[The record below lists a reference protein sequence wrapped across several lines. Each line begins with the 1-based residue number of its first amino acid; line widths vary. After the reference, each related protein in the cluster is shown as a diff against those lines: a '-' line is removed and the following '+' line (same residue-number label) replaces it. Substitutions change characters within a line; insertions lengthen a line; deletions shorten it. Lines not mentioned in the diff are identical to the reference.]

1 MYHST
6 HQIMTTELKTSPL
19 TRTTLEDFWKHALP
33 YSLYRGLVESLAVM
47 NKTTGFEQTE
57 ERISATKLNV
67 ARMSRV
73 EKTFALTPQLREAL
87 DQLRIPLKW
96 LVISEGWCGDS
107 AQILPALHKIAEA
120 SGGKIQMKTTLRDE
134 NPELMDAFLSNGTRS
149 VPKLICMDDSFNVLA
164 TWGPRPETAQ
174 QLVLQLKSDPRTAPL
189 FKEELHKWY
198 AKDRSQTI
206 EEEIA
211 KMLTL
216 VNALEHAKN

>member
-1 MYHST
+1 MS
-6 HQIMTTELKTSPL
+6 TELKTSL
-19 TRTTLEDFWKHALP
+19 VKSMALENFWKLALP
-33 YSLYRGLVESLAVM
+33 YSLYRGLVESLSIM

-57 ERISATKLNV
+57 ERINATKLNV
-67 ARMSRV
+67 ARMNRV
-73 EKTFALTPQLREAL
+73 EKTFTLTPHLQQAL
-87 DQLRIPLKW
+87 DELRMPLKW

-107 AQILPALHKIAEA
+107 AQILPALQKIAEV
-120 SGGKIQMKTTLRDE
+120 SNGKIQMKSILRDE
-134 NPELMDAFLSNGTRS
+134 NPQLMDAFLSNGTRS

-211 KMLTL
+211 KLLTL
-216 VNALEHAKN
+216 VNSLEHAKN